1 MTSPSN
7 EFVPVLKY
15 AVQTVGTCNLK
26 KDGTR
31 ADRGRLEGWKRTR
44 RGRSAHNILG
54 RGRTLLEILGNGLG
68 RAK

>member
-15 AVQTVGTCNLK
+15 AVQTVGTSKRMGVGQIEDDLK
-26 KDGTR
+26 VGRGQDED
-31 ADRGRLEGWKRTR
+31 DRPITF
-44 RGRSAHNILG
+44 LG
-54 RGRTLLEILGNGLG
+54 RGRALLEILGHGRG